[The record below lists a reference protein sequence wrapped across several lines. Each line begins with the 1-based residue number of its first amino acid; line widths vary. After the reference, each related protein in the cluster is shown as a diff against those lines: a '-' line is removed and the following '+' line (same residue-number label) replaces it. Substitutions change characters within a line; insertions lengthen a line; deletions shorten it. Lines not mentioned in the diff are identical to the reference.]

1 MLMRRAPILLALSPL
16 ATQGVIEQPPTERPA
31 GSGGAVTPR
40 TFADKPFLT
49 DGEAAAW
56 VAKLLESRS
65 RDNVV
70 SDRD

>member
-1 MLMRRAPILLALSPL
+1 MLMRRALILLALSPL
-16 ATQGVIEQPPTERPA
+16 ATHRHLQRGVPSEA
-31 GSGGAVTPR
+31 
-40 TFADKPFLT
+40 PFLT